1 MNEPVTSPLTLRELT
16 AAEIEVL
23 ARGDCPLAAA
33 DGWPTVDTA
42 DGARLAGAGARMF
55 VAMVDGVVVG
65 DGGTHAS
72 PAHGRVEIGYA
83 LAHSCRGRGLG
94 RQLVAAL
101 VAELGTTLTLT
112 ARTDVDNLASQRC
125 LVDAGFT
132 LSDVHGRELNYTRN
146 S

>member
-42 DGARLAGAGARMF
+42 
-55 VAMVDGVVVG
+55 DGVVVG